1 MNSITIEVNKK
12 YLLHFIYIMQKL
24 NLEYYITKYIHDKTK
39 MEQKNI
45 DIENDFEN
53 NLDNIEAVVFKIE
66 VSKDFN
72 ILEIFKILKTLNL
85 LTNNNNIK

>member
-1 MNSITIEVNKK
+1 MSSITIEVDKK

-24 NLEYYITKYIHDKTK
+24 NLEYSLTKYIHDKTK

>member
-1 MNSITIEVNKK
+1 MSSITIEVDKK

-24 NLEYYITKYIHDKTK
+24 NLEYSLTKYIHDKTK

-53 NLDNIEAVVFKIE
+53 NLDNIETVVFKIE

-85 LTNNNNIK
+85 LTNNNKTK